1 MRVIKNFKTRIDP
14 QDEAKA
20 IELIECLMSKD
31 RKGAS
36 DALSELIKKNI
47 DRKIEKFTKSEP
59 LI

>member
-1 MRVIKNFKTRIDP
+1 MRVIKNFKTQIDP
-14 QDEAKA
+14 QDETKA
-20 IELIECLMSKD
+20 IELIECLMNKD

-36 DALSELIKKNI
+36 DALSELVKKNI